1 MPNVVIDGPIL
12 NNIEIKRI
20 LVKEVTDAL
29 EKAYNINR
37 KAFTVVIRE
46 NSPESVGVAGS
57 LLIDRRQQ

>member
-29 EKAYNINR
+29 EKAYKINR